1 MRAKK
6 MFKVN
11 DIKISLLLG
20 IRKCSMEDKT
30 HTGDIEVLKETL
42 EGGTSIIT
50 NYLVW
55 MNGAKWNSGIL
66 IRQTL

>member
-42 EGGTSIIT
+42 EGARVS
-50 NYLVW
+50 
-55 MNGAKWNSGIL
+55 
-66 IRQTL
+66 